1 MNEDSKISQ
10 QISGHPRTRGA
21 RSFHQK
27 EKNLGGGYPLRFG
40 SVPSFDGTPIFY
52 CVEGEGEP
60 LVFCYGIAC
69 SSLHWTYQI
78 DYFRKNYQCIWFDYR
93 GHRHTPIPDRL
104 ETLTVDSCA
113 LDLKAVLD
121 FLDIPSATLLG
132 HSMGVNVVLE
142 FAHLFPERVKSMIL
156 ANGTPKRPLETLL
169 GGSYLMPAFGLL
181 SKFEKDKPSLLGNL
195 WKLQERM
202 QFIGSSLGALGF
214 NTALSDPQDIKTYAK
229 QIAELSPTVLTRMMD
244 DYQNLDATPWLHTIK
259 TKTLVLSG
267 DSDLVTP
274 PHTQDLM
281 AQLIPN
287 AELHR
292 IQHGSHCSTLD
303 MPDYIN
309 MLIERFIR

>member
-1 MNEDSKISQ
+1 MEENKFG
-10 QISGHPRTRGA
+10 GHPRTRGA
-21 RSFHQK
+21 RSFYQQ
-27 EKNLGGGYPLRFG
+27 EQNLGGGYPIKFG
-40 SVPSFDGTPIFY
+40 SIPSFDGTPIFY

-93 GHRHTPIPDRL
+93 GHRHTPIPEKL
-104 ETLTVDSCA
+104 ETLTIDSTI
-113 LDLKAVLD
+113 LDLKTVLD
-121 FLDIPSATLLG
+121 FLDVKKATLLG
-132 HSMGVNVVLE
+132 HSMGVNVVLK
-142 FAHLFPERVKSMIL
+142 FAHDYPEMVEGLIL
-156 ANGTPKRPLETLL
+156 ANGTPKSPLETLL
-169 GGSYLMPAFGLL
+169 GGNFLIPAFNVL

-202 QFIGSSLGALGF
+202 QFIGTTLGALGF
-214 NTALSDPQDIKTYAK
+214 NRSLTHPDDIKMYAR
-229 QIAELSPTVLTRMMD
+229 QIAELPPTVLTRMMD
-244 DYQNLDATPWLHTIK
+244 DYQHFDATPWLHDVK
-259 TKTLVLSG
+259 TRTLVLSG

-274 PHTQDLM
+274 PHTQDLL
-281 AQLIPN
+281 AQLMPN

-309 MLIERFIR
+309 LLIERFLNQKA